1 MTDSSPNPNS
11 APSYKSSLTQ
21 SVIGLV
27 IFAVITAG
35 VVSFTRLMT
44 AERIHKNQA
53 LAEAKVLYSLAPTD
67 QYELNLDQPLTLP
80 AAPELGHN
88 QPFTAH
94 LATQKGQ
101 PALIILPLTAKDGYT
116 GDINLLVAMNL
127 QGEIKGVSVVSHRET
142 PGLGDRIEERK
153 SDWLKQFAGKSLTN
167 PTISD
172 WAVKKDGGEFDQFTG
187 ATITP
192 RAVVNVIKRSLLW
205 QQNQAWQEEIP
216 LGLEAEVGAE
226 E

>member
-1 MTDSSPNPNS
+1 MTDSSPNQNP
-11 APSYKSSLTQ
+11 APSYKSSLIQ

-44 AERIHKNQA
+44 AERINENQA
-53 LAEAKVLYSLAPTD
+53 LAQAKVLYSLAPAD
-67 QYELNLDQPLTLP
+67 QYELNLDQPLVLP
-80 AAPELGHN
+80 AAPQLGHN

-94 LATQKGQ
+94 LATQNGQ

-116 GDINLLVAMNL
+116 GDINLLVALSL
-127 QGEIKGVSVVSHRET
+127 QGEIKGVSIVSHRET

-153 SDWLKQFAGKSLTN
+153 SDWVKQFDGRSLTN
-167 PTISD
+167 PNVSD

-205 QQNQAWQEEIP
+205 QQNQAWQQDEK
-216 LGLEAEVGAE
+216 GVGE
-226 E
+226 